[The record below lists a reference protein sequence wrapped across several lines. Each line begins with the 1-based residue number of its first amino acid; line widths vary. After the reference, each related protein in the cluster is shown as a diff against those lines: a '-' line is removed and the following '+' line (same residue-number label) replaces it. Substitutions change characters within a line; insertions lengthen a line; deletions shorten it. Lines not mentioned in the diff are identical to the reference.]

1 MGRLP
6 WWPFAAAPSLAH
18 VYTRRPDA
26 NLPFGGPPPAQGLA
40 TCWCWGGMVECGSVT
55 ADGPEALW
63 CSIGAPEGGLTPL
76 LQSQHIRR
84 VLGFVPLHRDHPKQD
99 HNSSLDRPI
108 GLGQLPRDLAVM
120 DSFPTL
126 RGAVW
131 GLRRP
136 ACCPGTLA
144 LPRPPR
150 AAALELSSRGVKSR
164 SLLVEAAASKSWL
177 AGWLRPGQPAGRPSL
192 GGLGRPSIKG
202 RPEART
208 GDRSMWPA
216 GRV

>member
-1 MGRLP
+1 M
-6 WWPFAAAPSLAH
+6 WISH
-18 VYTRRPDA
+18 CRRA
-26 NLPFGGPPPAQGLA
+26 GGAVVLDRP
-40 TCWCWGGMVECGSVT
+40 
-55 ADGPEALW
+55 
-63 CSIGAPEGGLTPL
+63 PEGGLTPL

-99 HNSSLDRPI
+99 HNSSFDRPI

-131 GLRRP
+131 GMRRP

-150 AAALELSSRGVKSR
+150 AAALELSIRGVKSR

-208 GDRSMWPA
+208 GDRSRWPA